1 MGVIR
6 KKTASRGTEAGT
18 KYHCDICSAD
28 VTSTV
33 RISCA
38 HPACHEYDLCVPCFA
53 AGEKSKN
60 HDPST
65 HPYQVIEQNSVPIFE
80 EDWGADEEL
89 LLLEGAEIYGLGSW
103 ADIADHIGGYRTKDE
118 VRDHYIRTYIES
130 SNFPL
135 PERADPDDTSLQDSI
150 SKEEFQARKK
160 RRIEE
165 RKEAAKA
172 APPTT
177 PKQKPTASVPA
188 CHEVQ
193 GYMPGRLEFETEF
206 MNEAEEAVQHMTFE
220 PGAGETPNGETD
232 AEMELKMTVVDIYN
246 SRLTAR
252 TERKKILFEHN
263 LLEYRKNTAME
274 KKRTKEE
281 KDLLNK
287 AKPFARMMNHEDF
300 EEFNKGLEYEHNL
313 RLAIAQL
320 QEWRQMGIGDLKGG
334 EKYEQ
339 EKQQRAQRLLPQGS
353 FDRFASTRP
362 KQVQQPEQPS
372 AASQL
377 TTPELPLRLQKA
389 SGANKVPEPANVPLN
404 DFDRAF
410 ASNGDGL
417 SAPQPTKTKFVVQPL
432 NGVIPWKLENEGA
445 PDLHLLTKEEV
456 ELCNVLHIQPK
467 PYLVIKETLLKEAMK
482 QGGSLKKKDARA
494 ICKTVSYS
502 DTVRRDSAYHSF
514 SGLGLSTS
522 TDSSYLELEKV
533 APYILSLPQQHLEST
548 LIPPAFDPLDV
559 SKKQNQSEMPFTTP
573 PPNPQ
578 HATLSFPSPHILLVT
593 LNRPRDLNCINTT
606 GHQELNSIW
615 HWLDDEPSLRVGIL
629 TGTGRA
635 FCAGADLKEWNTQ
648 AQSNST
654 RKPMPEGGFGGL
666 SRRSGKKPV
675 ICAVNGLCLGG
686 GCEMVVNADL
696 VVACRQ
702 AFFGLPEVQR
712 GVVAIAGALP
722 RVVRTVGRQRA
733 MEMALTGR
741 RVSAD
746 EAKEWGFVNEV
757 VDEANQVVKRAIEI
771 AELIAANSPDAVVV
785 SREGIKLGWEGVG
798 AEDGSRLLVDT
809 WSKRLYEGE
818 NIKEGLRAFV
828 EKRKPKWVDSK
839 L

>member
-1 MGVIR
+1 
-6 KKTASRGTEAGT
+6 
-18 KYHCDICSAD
+18 
-28 VTSTV
+28 
-33 RISCA
+33 
-38 HPACHEYDLCVPCFA
+38 
-53 AGEKSKN
+53 
-60 HDPST
+60 
-65 HPYQVIEQNSVPIFE
+65 
-80 EDWGADEEL
+80 
-89 LLLEGAEIYGLGSW
+89 
-103 ADIADHIGGYRTKDE
+103 
-118 VRDHYIRTYIES
+118 
-130 SNFPL
+130 
-135 PERADPDDTSLQDSI
+135 
-150 SKEEFQARKK
+150 
-160 RRIEE
+160 
-165 RKEAAKA
+165 
-172 APPTT
+172 
-177 PKQKPTASVPA
+177 
-188 CHEVQ
+188 
-193 GYMPGRLEFETEF
+193 
-206 MNEAEEAVQHMTFE
+206 
-220 PGAGETPNGETD
+220 
-232 AEMELKMTVVDIYN
+232 
-246 SRLTAR
+246 
-252 TERKKILFEHN
+252 
-263 LLEYRKNTAME
+263 
-274 KKRTKEE
+274 
-281 KDLLNK
+281 
-287 AKPFARMMNHEDF
+287 
-300 EEFNKGLEYEHNL
+300 
-313 RLAIAQL
+313 
-320 QEWRQMGIGDLKGG
+320 
-334 EKYEQ
+334 
-339 EKQQRAQRLLPQGS
+339 
-353 FDRFASTRP
+353 
-362 KQVQQPEQPS
+362 
-372 AASQL
+372 
-377 TTPELPLRLQKA
+377 
-389 SGANKVPEPANVPLN
+389 
-404 DFDRAF
+404 
-410 ASNGDGL
+410 
-417 SAPQPTKTKFVVQPL
+417 
-432 NGVIPWKLENEGA
+432 
-445 PDLHLLTKEEV
+445 
-456 ELCNVLHIQPK
+456 
-467 PYLVIKETLLKEAMK
+467 
-482 QGGSLKKKDARA
+482 
-494 ICKTVSYS
+494 
-502 DTVRRDSAYHSF
+502 
-514 SGLGLSTS
+514 
-522 TDSSYLELEKV
+522 
-533 APYILSLPQQHLEST
+533 
-548 LIPPAFDPLDV
+548 
-559 SKKQNQSEMPFTTP
+559 MPFTTP

-712 GVVAIAGALP
+712 GVVAIAGALL

-757 VDEANQVVKRAIEI
+757 VDEANQVVKRAIEL